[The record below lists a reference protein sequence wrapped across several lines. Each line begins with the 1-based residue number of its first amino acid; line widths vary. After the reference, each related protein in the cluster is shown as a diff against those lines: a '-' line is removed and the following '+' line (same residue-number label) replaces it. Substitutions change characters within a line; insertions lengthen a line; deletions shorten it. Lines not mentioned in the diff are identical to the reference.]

1 MQIKQDHIVIVV
13 LTLLLAGFIALVAA
27 STGSHGG
34 EDSFMHYLFARYVPQ
49 HPENLLSHWGKPL
62 FTLFLTPFAQYG
74 YTVAK
79 VYNCIAGILAA
90 WFTYKTAERL
100 GLKTSVAAVVL
111 LLFAPLFFLCINS
124 ALTEVTFALFLIAGI
139 YFIVCDK
146 YYAAAIILSF
156 LPFARTEGFII
167 LPVIAAYFLWQRK
180 YIHILFLGS
189 GLALYS
195 IIGYF
200 HYHDLFW
207 VFTKNPY
214 ADQNGVYGK
223 SSYFWH
229 FADGYRDIIGDPQ
242 KWLFAIGFI
251 SFLIS
256 LNKTLKTGWANAS
269 ETVKHWV
276 LIISCSLAYFFAH
289 STVWYFGIQG
299 SAGLIRVMA
308 GILPLLAL
316 VSNRGLEAIY
326 KRIPI
331 NANIRLAVM
340 VTILFFVVEYP
351 IKRYHPPIELGTEEQ
366 LIYTAGD
373 WYKTTPYHNGEQKVY
388 YFAPTV
394 GIAFDI
400 DPFDFSKRD
409 YLNNAKQSEG
419 VAKGS
424 IVVYDTHFG
433 PQECKYPF
441 EDISNDPNYV
451 LLQKFQQSPERRRQG
466 DMYEIY
472 IYKRK

>member
-1 MQIKQDHIVIVV
+1 MQIKQDHIVVIA
-13 LTLLLAGFIALVAA
+13 LTLLLGVFIAFVAA

-49 HPENLLSHWGKPL
+49 HPENLLSHWAKPL

-74 YTVAK
+74 YTAAK
-79 VYNCIAGILAA
+79 IFNCIAGIATA
-90 WFTYKTAERL
+90 WFTYKTAQRL
-100 GLKTSVAAVVL
+100 GLQTAMAAVLL

-124 ALTEVTFALFLIAGI
+124 ALTEVTFALVLIAGI
-139 YFIVCDK
+139 YFIVIDK
-146 YYAAAIILSF
+146 FFVAAIILSF

-167 LPVIAAYFLWQRK
+167 LPIIAAYFFWQKK
-180 YIHILFLGS
+180 YVHILFLGF
-189 GLALYS
+189 GLLLYS
-195 IIGYF
+195 VVGYF
-200 HYHDLFW
+200 YYQDLFW

-214 ADQNGVYGK
+214 ADQNGVYGR
-223 SSYFWH
+223 STYYWH

-251 SFLIS
+251 SFLLA
-256 LNKTLKTGWANAS
+256 LNKAIKTKWANAD
-269 ETVKHWV
+269 ETIKHWI
-276 LIISCSLAYFFAH
+276 LIITCAMAYFFAH
-289 STVWYFGIQG
+289 STVWYLGIQG

-308 GILPLLAL
+308 GILPLLVL
-316 VSNRGLEAIY
+316 VSNRGLDAIY

-331 NANIRLAVM
+331 NSTLRLAVTF
-340 VTILFFVVEYP
+340 TILFFVVEYP
-351 IKRYHPPIELGTEEQ
+351 IKRYNPPIELGTEEQ
-366 LIYTAGD
+366 LLYTAGD

-394 GIAFDI
+394 GLAFDI

-419 VAKGS
+419 VPKGS

-441 EDISNDPNYV
+441 EDISNDPNYK
-451 LLQKFQQSPERRRQG
+451 LLKKFQQPNELRRKG

>member
-1 MQIKQDHIVIVV
+1 M
-13 LTLLLAGFIALVAA
+13 LLLGGFIALVAA

-62 FTLFLTPFAQYG
+62 FTLLITPFAQYG

-100 GLKTSVAAVVL
+100 GLKTSIASVVL

-139 YFIVCDK
+139 YFIVCEK
-146 YYAAAIILSF
+146 YYLAAIILSF

-167 LPVIAAYFLWQRK
+167 LPVIGLFYLWQKK
-180 YIHILFLGS
+180 YTPLLFLGL
-189 GLALYS
+189 GLLAYS
-195 IIGYF
+195 VAGYF
-200 HYHDLFW
+200 YYDDLLW

-214 ADQNGVYGK
+214 ADQNGVYGRGE
-223 SSYFWH
+223 YFWH
-229 FADGYRDIIGDPQ
+229 FADGYREIIGDPQ

-251 SFLIS
+251 SFLLA
-256 LNKTLKTGWANAS
+256 LNKAAKAGLANADA
-269 ETVKHWV
+269 TFKYWL
-276 LIISCSLAYFFAH
+276 LIVASALVYFFAH

-308 GILPLLAL
+308 GILPLLVL
-316 VSNRGLEAIY
+316 VSNRGLDSIY

-331 NANIRLAVM
+331 NANVRLAVI

-351 IKRYHPPIELGTEEQ
+351 IKRYNPPIELGTEEQ
-366 LIYTAGD
+366 LLYSAGD
-373 WYKTTPYHNGEQKVY
+373 WYKTTPYYKGEQKVY

-394 GIAFDI
+394 GLAFDI

-409 YLNNAKQSEG
+409 YLNNAKESEG
-419 VAKGS
+419 VPKGS

-433 PQECKYPF
+433 PQECKYPL
-441 EDISNDPNYV
+441 EEISNDPNYE
-451 LLQKFQQSPERRRQG
+451 LLQKFQQSPERRRNG

-472 IYKRK
+472 IYKRR